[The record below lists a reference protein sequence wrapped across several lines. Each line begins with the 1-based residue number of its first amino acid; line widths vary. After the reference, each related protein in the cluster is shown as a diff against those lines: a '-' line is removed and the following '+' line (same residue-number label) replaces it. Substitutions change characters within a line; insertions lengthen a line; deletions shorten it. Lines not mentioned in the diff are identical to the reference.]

1 LSGTVED
8 GSDLSPFVSW
18 HQLMN
23 RQQNKHGLDG
33 KEWFQ
38 RLTYVHLNVSSC
50 GNTFGHILYVKQQKN
65 IEMCVDHYALSF
77 DILYVIL

>member
-1 LSGTVED
+1 MSGIRYVLRYLFIFEFMYKLIIFCHFLSGTVED

-38 RLTYVHLNVSSC
+38 RLTYVHLNVHS
-50 GNTFGHILYVKQQKN
+50 
-65 IEMCVDHYALSF
+65 
-77 DILYVIL
+77 